1 MKVSL
6 FVTCLVDQLFPKVG
20 LDAVRLLER
29 LGVEVSFDPRQTC
42 CGQPAFNS
50 GYRPEARK
58 VADHLL
64 EIYAGS
70 EWVVVPSGSCT
81 AMIRAL
87 PTLFETESKKEQA
100 RDLANRTLE
109 ISDFLYSILGVRD
122 TGARFEARATYHD
135 SCHLLRELG
144 VASQPRELLSQVV
157 GLELI
162 EMSDSDRCCGFGGT
176 FAVKFPEIS
185 TELGMDKILAIEASG
200 ADYVIANDS
209 SCLMHLQGLLSRR
222 QSPVKTLH
230 TIEVLAAQGN

>member
-20 LDAVRLLER
+20 LDTTRLLER

-50 GYRPEARK
+50 GYRPEARQ
-58 VADHLL
+58 VAKHLL
-64 EIYAGS
+64 EIYGDS

-87 PTLFETESKKEQA
+87 PELFEGSKREQA
-100 RDLANRTLE
+100 RELAERTVE
-109 ISDFLYSILGVRD
+109 ISDFLYSVLGLRS
-122 TGARFEARATYHD
+122 TGAKFAARATYHD

-144 VASQPRELLSQVV
+144 VARQPRELLSQVE

-162 EMSDSDRCCGFGGT
+162 EMSEPDRCCGFGGT
-176 FAVKFPEIS
+176 FSVKFPEIS
-185 TELGMDKILAIEASG
+185 TELGNDKILAIEASG
-200 ADYVIANDS
+200 AEYVIANDS

-222 QSPVKTLH
+222 QSHIKTLH
-230 TIEVLAAQGN
+230 TVEVLAARGD